1 MTTYP
6 SGISFPFRFSDAG
19 GVAKDDGADKVISN
33 LKALVLSRVK
43 SRLIRKEVGT
53 IGYDRVLRSA
63 YGTALSP
70 VKMLIA
76 DAIAR
81 YEPRALGVQ
90 IDIQQHED
98 LEQGMKVVADISFI
112 FRNTGDPVTL
122 SLDLT

>member
-1 MTTYP
+1 M
-6 SGISFPFRFSDAG
+6 
-19 GVAKDDGADKVISN
+19 AKDDGADKVISN

-122 SLDLT
+122 SLDLI